1 MQLVNKIESKTEAY
15 IEKTSKEIRKKIG
28 QFFTSKETAIYMAS
42 LANSKREDSE
52 ISVLDPGCGS
62 LILGSAVIQNILSHS
77 KSINKIKL
85 TVYENDKEILELLK
99 SNIREIKEY
108 CKAQGVG
115 ISINLIEKNFLLSNK
130 KIWNHPSN
138 EYDII
143 ICNPPYKKINKDEQ
157 ESLMMSNIVY
167 GQPNLYYLFMALS
180 VNMLKDNGDFIFIV
194 PRSWVS
200 GLYFTKFR
208 QFLFDRLDTRTIHL
222 FQSRDEV
229 FDKEKVLQETMIY
242 HAVKKS
248 PDLNTI
254 INICS
259 SEKNGCFNQIEKLS
273 IRNESCIQDFNGRFL
288 FMPTNLDEVDLL
300 NHLNQFH
307 NTLEELGYK
316 LKTGPIVDFRKKEF
330 LSNDENDFPLIWSS
344 NIKKARIHFPENGQ
358 NPQFIKEG
366 KGIRLLPNKDYL
378 ILRRF
383 TSKEENRRLQPALYL
398 RKDLKMY
405 KKVSF
410 ENHLNYLI
418 KVDGEMS
425 KEELYGL
432 FVIFNSSYWDSYYRI
447 LNGSTQVN
455 ANEINS
461 MPIPCITVIKELGR
475 KFNLKKLSNNSCDEI
490 LKEVLFK

>member
-1 MQLVNKIESKTEAY
+1 MQLVDKIESKTEVY
-15 IEKTSKEIRKKIG
+15 IEKTSKEFRKKIG

-42 LANSKREDSE
+42 LANLKKEGSE

-62 LILGSAVIQNILSHS
+62 LILGSAVIQNILNHN
-77 KSINKIKL
+77 KSIDKIKL
-85 TVYENDKEILELLK
+85 TVYENDKKILGLLK
-99 SNIREIKEY
+99 SNISEIKEY
-108 CKAQGVG
+108 SEAKGVE

-130 KIWNHPSN
+130 EAWNHPSN

-143 ICNPPYKKINKDEQ
+143 ICNPPYKKINKEAQ
-157 ESLMMSNIVY
+157 ESVMMSDIVY

-208 QFLFDRLDTRTIHL
+208 QYLFERLDTRTIHL

-242 HAVKKS
+242 HAVKKM
-248 PDLNTI
+248 PNLDTL

-259 SEKNGCFNQIEKLS
+259 SEKNGRFDQIKKLS
-273 IRNESCIQDFNGRFL
+273 IRNESCIQNFNGRFL
-288 FMPTNLDEVDLL
+288 FMPTNYKEVNLL

-330 LSNDENDFPLIWSS
+330 LSDNDNDYPLIWSS
-344 NIKKARIHFPENGQ
+344 NIKNARIHFPETCS
-358 NPQFIKEG
+358 NPQFIKED
-366 KGIRLLPNKDYL
+366 KGIVLLPNKDYL

-398 RKDLKMY
+398 KKDLKKY

-418 KVDGEMS
+418 KVNGDMS

-432 FVIFNSSYWDSYYRI
+432 FVIFNSSFWDSYYRI

-461 MPIPCITVIKELGR
+461 MPIPCIEVIKELGK
-475 KFNLKKLSNNSCDEI
+475 KFNLRKLNNNNCDDI
-490 LKEVLFK
+490 LREVLFI

>member
-1 MQLVNKIESKTEAY
+1 
-15 IEKTSKEIRKKIG
+15 
-28 QFFTSKETAIYMAS
+28 
-42 LANSKREDSE
+42 
-52 ISVLDPGCGS
+52 
-62 LILGSAVIQNILSHS
+62 
-77 KSINKIKL
+77 
-85 TVYENDKEILELLK
+85 
-99 SNIREIKEY
+99 
-108 CKAQGVG
+108 
-115 ISINLIEKNFLLSNK
+115 
-130 KIWNHPSN
+130 
-138 EYDII
+138 
-143 ICNPPYKKINKDEQ
+143 
-157 ESLMMSNIVY
+157 
-167 GQPNLYYLFMALS
+167 
-180 VNMLKDNGDFIFIV
+180 
-194 PRSWVS
+194 
-200 GLYFTKFR
+200 
-208 QFLFDRLDTRTIHL
+208 
-222 FQSRDEV
+222 
-229 FDKEKVLQETMIY
+229 
-242 HAVKKS
+242 
-248 PDLNTI
+248 
-254 INICS
+254 
-259 SEKNGCFNQIEKLS
+259 
-273 IRNESCIQDFNGRFL
+273 
-288 FMPTNLDEVDLL
+288 MPTNFEEVDLL

-330 LSNDENDFPLIWSS
+330 LSNNENDFPLIWSS
-344 NIKKARIHFPENGQ
+344 NIKKARIHFPEIGQ
-358 NPQFIKEG
+358 NPQFIKED

-461 MPIPCITVIKELGR
+461 MPMPCIAVIKELGKR
-475 KFNLKKLSNNSCDEI
+475 FNLRKLSNNSCDEI